1 MEVRIVDGEV
11 WIEGFGFRI
20 ECRVEDGEVRI
31 EVFEEQDMELNLFSE
46 YFKDVVDEFPGKDD
60 DGYCHTTY
68 SENSISIDYQNKNA
82 MCLTCVH
89 YDLCEATFEHGAD
102 AAPLDRI
109 DRDTKRHGKTMGERL
124 ATRHSIRMT
133 ILIDIVN
140 KKSDVT
146 PPVVGSRKKMENSDI
161 QLKKAMPSDEDCDRK
176 SIWEQ
181 YVVSHNK
188 RDVEYVLSA
197 ANYLKINCLSQLMG
211 PKIAQDIQNTSR
223 KEDVFALLAGETLV
237 HEFFKK

>member
-1 MEVRIVDGEV
+1 M
-11 WIEGFGFRI
+11 
-20 ECRVEDGEVRI
+20 
-31 EVFEEQDMELNLFSE
+31 SS
-46 YFKDVVDEFPGKDD
+46 
-60 DGYCHTTY
+60 H
-68 SENSISIDYQNKNA
+68 
-82 MCLTCVH
+82 
-89 YDLCEATFEHGAD
+89 
-102 AAPLDRI
+102 
-109 DRDTKRHGKTMGERL
+109 
-124 ATRHSIRMT
+124 
-133 ILIDIVN
+133 
-140 KKSDVT
+140 
-146 PPVVGSRKKMENSDI
+146 
-161 QLKKAMPSDEDCDRK
+161 EDCDRK